1 MLAHIKKALLFGSS
15 HQTWTVELIGDNL
28 LMVWKRQREDRREV
42 METLAWIRTGGGRKQ
57 SWMNNGTDC
66 RAERLPPAQISG
78 FCSWSPQVLR
88 TSEELLPVCFICDWG
103 YFLQWLAS
111 LLSVFEVLKFGF
123 SWRHFSQTINPGI
136 LSSITS
142 LKLLSRVC
150 YAELQGS
157 LLKNR
162 WSTQTKMFW
171 R

>member
-15 HQTWTVELIGDNL
+15 HQTWTVELIRDNL
-28 LMVWKRQREDRREV
+28 LMVWKRDRGRTEGRWWKHLPGSV
-42 METLAWIRTGGGRKQ
+42 QGVAGSRAGWTMEQTAEQNVSSLLRSLASALGHHK
-57 SWMNNGTDC
+57 S
-66 RAERLPPAQISG
+66 S
-78 FCSWSPQVLR
+78 
-88 TSEELLPVCFICDWG
+88 ELLPVCFICDWW
-103 YFLQWLAS
+103 FLLQWLAS

-142 LKLLSRVC
+142 LKLLSRAC

-157 LLKNR
+157 LLKNW